1 MEFLRDTWHLF
12 LRLIRATMRMP
23 VFVIISIVQPVLW
36 VLLFGQL
43 FKSVTTI
50 PGFGASSYVQFLAP
64 GISIMTAL
72 FGAAYSGMGLLADI
86 DRGVLDRLL
95 ATPVS
100 RGALI
105 AGRIL
110 HAAVQVVVQAAI
122 ILLVAVILG
131 ARPHGGLPGV
141 LAVFLS
147 ASLLGAAFAGCSN
160 ALALIARRQELVIAA
175 MNFVVLPSTF
185 LSSMIMSRNL
195 MPGWIRGVSR
205 FNPVNWAVTAA
216 RDGFEGRAPSEMLLC
231 LALLAAFALV
241 CGFLATRSFGRYR
254 KPMEPLIA
262 TPEPPL
268 DAPPADAAS

>member
-1 MEFLRDTWHLF
+1 MDFLRDTGYLF
-12 LRLIRATMRMP
+12 LRLLRATMRMP
-23 VFVIISIVQPVLW
+23 VFLLISIVQPILW

-43 FKSVTTI
+43 FRSVTTI
-50 PGFGASSYVQFLAP
+50 PGFGADNYVQFLAP

-105 AGRIL
+105 AARIL
-110 HAAVQVVVQAAI
+110 HSAVQVVVQAAI
-122 ILLVAVILG
+122 ILTVAIVLG
-131 ARPHGGLPGV
+131 ARPHGGVAGV
-141 LAVFLS
+141 LAVFLA
-147 ASLLGAAFAGCSN
+147 ASLLGAAFAAFSN
-160 ALALIARRQELVIAA
+160 ALALAARKQELVIAT

-216 RDGFEGRAPSEMLLC
+216 RDGFEGRATPEMALC
-231 LALLAAFALV
+231 LALLAGFALV
-241 CGFLATRSFGRYR
+241 CGLVATQAFNRYR
-254 KPMEPLIA
+254 RAM
-262 TPEPPL
+262 
-268 DAPPADAAS
+268 

>member
-1 MEFLRDTWHLF
+1 MDVAPMDFARDTWYLF
-12 LRLIRATMRMP
+12 VRLLRATARMP
-23 VFVIISIVQPVLW
+23 VFVLISIVQPILW

-43 FKSVTTI
+43 FAKVTTI
-50 PGFGASSYVQFLAP
+50 QGFGASSYVQFLAP

-72 FGAAYSGMGLLADI
+72 FGAAYSGMGMLGDI

-105 AGRIL
+105 AARIL
-110 HAAVQVVVQAAI
+110 HSAFQVVIQAAL
-122 ILLVAVILG
+122 ILLVACLLG

-141 LAVFLS
+141 LIVFL
-147 ASLLGAAFAGCSN
+147 AAALLGAAFAAFSN
-160 ALALIARRQELVIAA
+160 ALALAARRQELVIAV

-195 MPGWIRGVSR
+195 MPAWIRGISR

-216 RDGFEGRAPSEMLLC
+216 RDGFEGS
-231 LALLAAFALV
+231 FA
-241 CGFLATRSFGRYR
+241 GTGGA
-254 KPMEPLIA
+254 EI
-262 TPEPPL
+262 
-268 DAPPADAAS
+268 

>member
-1 MEFLRDTWHLF
+1 MEFLQDTWHLF
-12 LRLIRATMRMP
+12 VRLIRVTMRMP

-64 GISIMTAL
+64 GISIMTSL

-110 HAAVQVVVQAAI
+110 HAAVQVVAQAAI
-122 ILLVAVILG
+122 ILLVSILLG

-147 ASLLGAAFAGCSN
+147 ASLLGAAFAGFSN

-216 RDGFEGRAPSEMLLC
+216 RDGFEGRASSEMLLC
-231 LALLAAFALV
+231 LALLAGFALI

-254 KPMEPLIA
+254 KAM
-262 TPEPPL
+262 
-268 DAPPADAAS
+268 

>member
-12 LRLIRATMRMP
+12 VRLIRATMRMP

-110 HAAVQVVVQAAI
+110 HAAVQVVVQAGI
-122 ILLVAVILG
+122 ILLVAFILG

-147 ASLLGAAFAGCSN
+147 ASLLGAAFAGFSN

-195 MPGWIRGVSR
+195 MPGWIRGASR

-216 RDGFEGRAPSEMLLC
+216 RDGFEGRAPSEMMLC
-231 LALLAAFALV
+231 LALLAGFALI

-254 KPMEPLIA
+254 KAM
-262 TPEPPL
+262 
-268 DAPPADAAS
+268 

>member
-12 LRLIRATMRMP
+12 VRLIRATMRMP

-72 FGAAYSGMGLLADI
+72 FGAAYSGMGLLGDI
-86 DRGVLDRLL
+86 DRGVLDRFL

-110 HAAVQVVVQAAI
+110 HAAIQVILQAAI
-122 ILLVAVILG
+122 ILVVACLLG
-131 ARPHGGLPGV
+131 ARPLGGMPGI
-141 LAVFLS
+141 LTVFL
-147 ASLLGAAFAGCSN
+147 AAALLGAAFASFSN
-160 ALALIARRQELVIAA
+160 ALALLARRQELVIAV
-175 MNFVVLPSTF
+175 MNFVVLPTTF
-185 LSSMIMSRNL
+185 LSSMIMSRDL
-195 MPGWIRGVSR
+195 MPPWIRATSR

-216 RDGFEGRAPSEMLLC
+216 RDGFEGRSPGELATC
-231 LALLAAFALV
+231 LPLLAVFA
-241 CGFLATRSFGRYR
+241 
-254 KPMEPLIA
+254 
-262 TPEPPL
+262 
-268 DAPPADAAS
+268 

>member
-12 LRLIRATMRMP
+12 MRLIRATMRMP

-110 HAAVQVVVQAAI
+110 HASVQVVVQAAI
-122 ILLVAVILG
+122 ILLVAFLLG
-131 ARPHGGLPGV
+131 ARPHGGLLGV

-147 ASLLGAAFAGCSN
+147 ASLLGAAFAGFSN

-195 MPGWIRGVSR
+195 MPVWIRGVSR

-216 RDGFEGRAPSEMLLC
+216 RDGFEGRASSEMLLY
-231 LALLAAFALV
+231 LSLLAGFALI

-254 KPMEPLIA
+254 KAM
-262 TPEPPL
+262 
-268 DAPPADAAS
+268 

>member
-12 LRLIRATMRMP
+12 LRLIRVTMRMP
-23 VFVIISIVQPVLW
+23 VFVMISIVQPVLW

-110 HAAVQVVVQAAI
+110 HASVQVVVQAAI
-122 ILLVAVILG
+122 ILLVAFLLG
-131 ARPHGGLPGV
+131 ARSHGGLTGV
-141 LAVFLS
+141 LAVFLA
-147 ASLLGAAFAGCSN
+147 ASLLAAAFAGFSN

-216 RDGFEGRAPSEMLLC
+216 RDGFEGRAPSEMLFC
-231 LALLAAFALV
+231 LGLLAGFALL

-254 KPMEPLIA
+254 KAM
-262 TPEPPL
+262 
-268 DAPPADAAS
+268 

>member
-1 MEFLRDTWHLF
+1 MDFFRDTWYLF
-12 LRLIRATMRMP
+12 VRLLRATVRMP
-23 VFVIISIVQPVLW
+23 VFVIISIVQPILW

-43 FKSVTTI
+43 FRSVTTI

-105 AGRIL
+105 AGRVL
-110 HAAVQVVVQAAI
+110 HSAVQVVIQAGI
-122 ILLVAVILG
+122 ILGVAFLLG

-141 LAVFLS
+141 LAVFL
-147 ASLLGAAFAGCSN
+147 AAALLGAAFAAFSN
-160 ALALIARRQELVIAA
+160 ALALLARRQELVIAV
-175 MNFVVLPSTF
+175 MNFTVLPMTF

-195 MPGWIRGVSR
+195 MPQWIRGVSR

-216 RDGFEGRAPSEMLLC
+216 RDGFEGRAPGELVLS
-231 LALLAAFALV
+231 LALLAGFALICAV
-241 CGFLATRSFGRYR
+241 LATRAFGRYR
-254 KPMEPLIA
+254 RAM
-262 TPEPPL
+262 
-268 DAPPADAAS
+268 

>member
-1 MEFLRDTWHLF
+1 MDFLRDTGYLF
-12 LRLIRATMRMP
+12 VRLLRATMRMP
-23 VFVIISIVQPVLW
+23 VFLLISIVQPVLW

-43 FKSVTTI
+43 FRSVTTI
-50 PGFGASSYVQFLAP
+50 PGFEAGSYVQFLAP
-64 GISIMTAL
+64 GIAIMTAL
-72 FGAAYSGMGLLADI
+72 FGAAYSGMGLLGDI

-105 AGRIL
+105 AARIL
-110 HAAVQVVVQAAI
+110 HSAVQVVAQAAI
-122 ILLVAVILG
+122 ILLVAVLLG
-131 ARPHGGLPGV
+131 ARPHGGVPGV

-147 ASLLGAAFAGCSN
+147 AALLGAAFAAFSN
-160 ALALIARRQELVIAA
+160 ALALMARKQELVIAV

-216 RDGFEGRAPSEMLLC
+216 RDGFEGRAGSEMLLC
-231 LALLAAFALV
+231 LALLAGFALA
-241 CGFLATRSFGRYR
+241 CGFLATRAFNRYR
-254 KPMEPLIA
+254 RAM
-262 TPEPPL
+262 
-268 DAPPADAAS
+268 